1 MADRSLRHAAEAEL
15 IEQLRRA
22 QRLHEETAAN
32 PILAGALA
40 RLANWQAQ
48 RLAQT
53 YADLSAQPRYA
64 DAIEFFKSD
73 LYGDA
78 DGARRDADA
87 ARVVPMMVVMLPE
100 RVIATIAQAMEL
112 NVLSHELDRLV
123 LKALPRADGG
133 LSVADYCRAYRRA
146 GNMPQRQRQIFL
158 IVEIGGALD
167 GFVRK
172 PFIRTALAMMRQPAR
187 LAGFGVLHDFLDRGF
202 NAFHRMGGADEFLD
216 TIRRRETAI
225 HDAIAGGSN
234 EPFPDPREG
243 AVRRAALAA
252 GQLRA

>member
-1 MADRSLRHAAEAEL
+1 MADRSPRHAAEAAL
-15 IEQLRRA
+15 VEQLRKA

-32 PILAGALA
+32 PILARALA

-78 DGARRDADA
+78 EGARRDADA

-123 LKALPRADGG
+123 LQALPRADGA
-133 LSVADYCRAYRRA
+133 LSA
-146 GNMPQRQRQIFL
+146 GDKVGSI
-158 IVEIGGALD
+158 
-167 GFVRK
+167 
-172 PFIRTALAMMRQPAR
+172 
-187 LAGFGVLHDFLDRGF
+187 
-202 NAFHRMGGADEFLD
+202 HR
-216 TIRRRETAI
+216 I
-225 HDAIAGGSN
+225 
-234 EPFPDPREG
+234 G
-243 AVRRAALAA
+243 AVAQ
-252 GQLRA
+252 GSE

>member
-1 MADRSLRHAAEAEL
+1 MSETSPRHAAEAAL
-15 IEQLRRA
+15 IEQVRRV
-22 QRLHEETAAN
+22 QRLHEEAAAN

-40 RLANWQAQ
+40 RLANWQAR

-78 DGARRDADA
+78 DVARRDADA
-87 ARVVPMMVVMLPE
+87 ARVTSIMARMLPE

-123 LKALPRADGG
+123 QKALPRADGHF
-133 LSVADYCRAYRRA
+133 SVADYASAYRRA

-158 IVEIGGALD
+158 IVEIGHSLD
-167 GFVRK
+167 VFVRR
-172 PFIRTALAMMRQPAR
+172 PLIRTALAMMRGPAH
-187 LAGFGVLHDFLDRGF
+187 LAGFGVLHDFLERGF
-202 NAFHRMGGADEFLD
+202 NAFHKMGGADEFLE
-216 TIRRRETAI
+216 TIRKRETAI

-234 EPFPDPREG
+234 SPFPDPRRG
-243 AVRRAALAA
+243 AA
-252 GQLRA
+252 G

>member
-1 MADRSLRHAAEAEL
+1 MADTSPRHAAEAAL
-15 IEQLRRA
+15 IEQLRKAR
-22 QRLHEETAAN
+22 RLHEESEGN

-40 RLANWQAQ
+40 RLANWQAR

-78 DGARRDADA
+78 DVARRDADA

-123 LKALPRADGG
+123 LKALPRADGSFG
-133 LSVADYCRAYRRA
+133 VADYCRAYRRA

-167 GFVRK
+167 VFVRK
-172 PFIRTALAMMRQPAR
+172 PLIRTALAMMRQPAR
-187 LAGFGVLHDFLDRGF
+187 LAGFGVLHDFLERGF
-202 NAFHRMGGADEFLD
+202 NAFHRMGGADDFLD

-234 EPFPDPREG
+234 EPFPDPSASAARP
-243 AVRRAALAA
+243 RADA
-252 GQLRA
+252 R

>member
-1 MADRSLRHAAEAEL
+1 MPDTSPRHAAEAAL
-15 IEQLRRA
+15 IEQVRKA
-22 QRLHEETAAN
+22 QRFHAETAAN

-40 RLANWQAQ
+40 RLANWQAR

-78 DGARRDADA
+78 DVARRDADA
-87 ARVVPMMVVMLPE
+87 ARVVPMMVRMLPE
-100 RVIATIAQAMEL
+100 RAIATIAQAMEL

-123 LKALPRADGG
+123 QKALPRADGHFG
-133 LSVADYCRAYRRA
+133 VADYCSAYRRA

-158 IVEIGGALD
+158 IVEIGHALD
-167 GFVRK
+167 DLVRK

-187 LAGFGVLHDFLDRGF
+187 FAGFGVLHDFLERGF
-202 NAFHRMGGADEFLD
+202 NAFHGMGGADEFLE

-234 EPFPDPREG
+234 APFPDPR
-243 AVRRAALAA
+243 RAAEA
-252 GQLRA
+252 